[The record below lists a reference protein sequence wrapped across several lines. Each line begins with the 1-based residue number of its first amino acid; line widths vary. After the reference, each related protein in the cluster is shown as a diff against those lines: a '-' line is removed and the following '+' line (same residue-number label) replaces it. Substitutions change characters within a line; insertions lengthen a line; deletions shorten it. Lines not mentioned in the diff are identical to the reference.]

1 MNKSILI
8 EPLRLL
14 WRLRFAVLVA
24 IGAGVIYLKN
34 DTTPQ
39 SPATPPSA
47 ADQTNGAAPATG
59 AGPHNGMSQ
68 AGTAAAPGRTDAK
81 SVPPDPRLA
90 VLQVSPDNGLIK
102 FVIGENGKVISEID
116 QDPASIGFGKPTRE
130 YLYMGDKVV
139 GLTAYRYMSDH
150 VEVSRTMV
158 AYKADGSVEEIRES
172 TSYQG
177 GDRQPRKTN

>member
-8 EPLRLL
+8 GA
-14 WRLRFAVLVA
+14 AVLVA
-24 IGAGVIYLKN
+24 IGAGIVYLTN
-34 DTTPQ
+34 ESTDE
-39 SPATPPSA
+39 PAATAASA
-47 ADQTNGAAPATG
+47 AGKPNGAPPAAG

-68 AGTAAAPGRTDAK
+68 AGAAAAPGRTDAK
-81 SVPPDPRLA
+81 AVPPDPRLA

-116 QDPASIGFGKPTRE
+116 QDPSSIGFGKPTRE

-172 TSYQG
+172 TSYEG

>member
-8 EPLRLL
+8 GA
-14 WRLRFAVLVA
+14 AVLVA
-24 IGAGVIYLKN
+24 IGAGIVYLTN
-34 DTTPQ
+34 D
-39 SPATPPSA
+39 SADEPAATAASA
-47 ADQTNGAAPATG
+47 ADKPSGAKPAVG

-68 AGTAAAPGRTDAK
+68 AGAAAAPGRTDAK
-81 SVPPDPRLA
+81 AVPPDPRLA

-116 QDPASIGFGKPTRE
+116 QDPSSIGFGKPTRE

-172 TSYQG
+172 TSYEG